1 MLNSSSGLGP
11 TFKDPLIEVR
21 ILSPMWVGGKQFGA
35 GDKTRMQ
42 KSDAEALKSGS
53 TPPRVE
59 II

>member
-11 TFKDPLIEVR
+11 TFKDPLIDVR
-21 ILSPMWVGGKQFGA
+21 VLSPMWVGGKLFNA
-35 GDKTRMQ
+35 GDKARMQ
-42 KSDAEALKSGS
+42 TSDAQALKSGS